1 MIALLRKKFIFITMW
16 SVILVLAVL
25 MGIVNITNYI
35 KINQSADEMLQV
47 LLENDGEYPN
57 INKPMEDPPTPDNS
71 PIKDSSSKPA
81 DDSALDR
88 RPNVSPETP
97 YEIRYFSVG
106 LESDGTSS
114 FADTGRI
121 AAISAEEAVT
131 MAQKLLRSGKISGYD
146 GNYRYLAKKV
156 NQETLY
162 VFLDCTRDLSSF
174 REFFSISLFVSFCG
188 ILTVFLMVL
197 VLSKRAIR
205 PMAESYNKQRQFIT
219 NAGHEIKTP
228 LAIIDSCTEVIE
240 IEQGSNKWTEG
251 IREQVQRMNA
261 LTQNLISL
269 ARMDEGSNDLSMEK
283 FSLSDLVS
291 EVLHP
296 FVLLAENSGLLMS
309 VEIQPDL
316 WYCGNKPLL
325 CQLCSVLVDNAV
337 KYALPGSEIYF
348 DLKKKGKR
356 LVLTCKN
363 AAEGLTIGDQNT
375 LFDRFYRGDMSRSSG
390 KGSYGIGLSMAQ
402 SIVTAHDGKITARS
416 EDGASLTV
424 TVQL

>member
-1 MIALLRKKFIFITMW
+1 
-16 SVILVLAVL
+16 
-25 MGIVNITNYI
+25 
-35 KINQSADEMLQV
+35 LQV
-47 LLENDGEYPN
+47 LLANDGEYPN
-57 INKPMEDPPTPDNS
+57 INKPMEDLPAPDNS
-71 PIKDSSSKPA
+71 PIKDRSSKPA
-81 DDSALDR
+81 DDSAPDR
-88 RPNVSPETP
+88 HPNVTPETP
-97 YEIRYFSVG
+97 YEIRYFSVK
-106 LESDGTSS
+106 LESDGTSN

-121 AAISAEEAVT
+121 AAISVEEAVT
-131 MAQKLLRSGKISGYD
+131 MAQKLLRSGKSSGYD
-146 GNYRYLAKKV
+146 GNYKYLAKKA

-174 REFFSISLFVSFCG
+174 QEFFSISLFVSFCG

-269 ARMDEGSNDLSMEK
+269 ARMDEGSTDLSIEK

-291 EVLHP
+291 EALHP

-309 VEIQPDL
+309 VEIQPNL

-325 CQLCSVLVDNAV
+325 RQLCSILADNAV

-363 AAEGLTIGDQNT
+363 AAEGLTSGDQSI
-375 LFDRFYRGDMSRSSG
+375 LFDRFYRGDMSRNG
-390 KGSYGIGLSMAQ
+390 EKGSYGIGLSMAQ
-402 SIVTAHDGKITARS
+402 SIVAAHNGKITARS